1 MSNELKDNTGI
12 VESVEIVEEEFCGGV
27 AAETPLPSGGTS
39 RLQRRTLSRKQK
51 KMLFYIAVLAYPV
64 IQTLIFYFYTNF
76 NSILLAFQKHEIVD
90 GVYNVTFAGFD
101 NFATGFKMLAERTFM
116 IKNSLILYALNLGV
130 GMTLALIFSFY
141 IYKKYRGAKIFQFVL
156 FAPQLISGVVFAMLF
171 KYIVG
176 DVYMTL
182 FEKDIGLL
190 SNLDT
195 RFGTVLFYNLWIGF
209 GTNVVLF
216 SGSMSGIDESVVE
229 AAEMD
234 GANIVQEFIHVTIPM
249 IFPTFVS
256 FVVIGMVGV
265 FTNQMSLYVLFGN
278 TGMDIGTLGYYL
290 YVEASLSDVYLPP
303 SSTRATYSQLAAFGL
318 ILTAIIAPIVITT
331 KKLLTKYGPSAD

>member
-1 MSNELKDNTGI
+1 MSKELTKNK
-12 VESVEIVEEEFCGGV
+12 
-27 AAETPLPSGGTS
+27 
-39 RLQRRTLSRKQK
+39 RTLGRKQK

-76 NSILLAFQKHEIVD
+76 NSILLAFQEHKIVE
-90 GVYNVTFAGFD
+90 GAYNVGFAGFS
-101 NFATGFKMLAERTFM
+101 NFATAFKMLGDRLFM
-116 IKNSLILYALNLGV
+116 VKNSLILYALNLLV

-141 IYKKYRGAKIFQFVL
+141 IYKKYRGAKVFQFVL
-156 FAPQLISGVVFAMLF
+156 FAPQLISGVVFALLF
-171 KYIVG
+171 KYIVT
-176 DVYMTL
+176 DVYMKL
-182 FEKDIGLL
+182 FEQPLGLL
-190 SNLDT
+190 DNLDT
-195 RFGTVLFYNLWIGF
+195 KFGTVLFYNLWIGF

-229 AAEMD
+229 AAEID

-256 FVVIGMVGV
+256 FIVIGMVGV
-265 FTNQMSLYVLFGN
+265 FTNQMALFVLFGN

-290 YVEASLSDVYLPP
+290 YVEASLSDVISP
-303 SSTRATYSQLAAFGL
+303 STGRASYSELSAFGL
-318 ILTAIIAPIVITT
+318 ILTAIIAPIVIAT